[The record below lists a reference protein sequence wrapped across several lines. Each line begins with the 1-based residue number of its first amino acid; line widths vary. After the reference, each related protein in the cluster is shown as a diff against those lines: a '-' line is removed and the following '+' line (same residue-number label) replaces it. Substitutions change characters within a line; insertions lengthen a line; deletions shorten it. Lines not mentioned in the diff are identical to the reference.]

1 MARASKVEGFNQ
13 YGQIVG
19 RKQAS
24 SACHPAASK
33 RAQTDVSVYFRKQ
46 RGAAA
51 IRFRVKAGVIR

>member
-19 RKQAS
+19 RKQAILPAILPQAK
-24 SACHPAASK
+24 SAD
-33 RAQTDVSVYFRKQ
+33 QMYYFRKQ